1 MLKSLK
7 DIKIIESIYNK
18 KNNVIIYDYY
28 DSKFN
33 FNLEFY
39 TVSHDEEYVIF
50 KNIFNKKT
58 YIFDYLDIK
67 KIGGK

>member
-1 MLKSLK
+1 MLKKLK
-7 DIKIIESIYNK
+7 DAKIIKSIYNK
-18 KNNVIIYDYY
+18 KNNVIIYDFYN
-28 DSKFN
+28 SRFKFD
-33 FNLEFY
+33 LEFY
-39 TVSHDEEYVIF
+39 TVSHDEEYIIF